1 MPPRSTENVH
11 ILALTK
17 ARNLS
22 QTFHIP
28 VPAAKRCSIRSS
40 GLAYATWVSKGYLLR
55 FNLTVKNFQFLDSI
69 NGPSTPIGT
78 KDISRVGNQSPWCLA
93 TFGSKAPR

>member
-1 MPPRSTENVH
+1 MPPRSTDNVH
-11 ILALTK
+11 SLALTK

-40 GLAYATWVSKGYLLR
+40 VLAYDTWVSEGYLLKP
-55 FNLTVKNFQFLDSI
+55 NLTVKTFRFLVSI
-69 NGPSTPIGT
+69 NGPSTSIGM
-78 KDISRVGNQSPWCLA
+78 KDISRVWNQSLWCLA
-93 TFGSKAPR
+93 AFGSKAPR